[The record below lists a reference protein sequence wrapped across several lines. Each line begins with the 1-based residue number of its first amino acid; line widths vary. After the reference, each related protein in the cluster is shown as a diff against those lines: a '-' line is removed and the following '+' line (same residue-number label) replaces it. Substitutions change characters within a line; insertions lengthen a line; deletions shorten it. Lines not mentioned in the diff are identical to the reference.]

1 MTYRSTKTYDHSTG
15 FSCAFRQWRAD
26 SHCRLVHGYAL
37 AFRFEFEAATLDA
50 RNWVMDFGGLKELK
64 DRLTYW
70 FDHTTVVADDDP
82 LRAEFIRLHNYG
94 AVDMRTMEN
103 VGCEAF
109 AAFAHRLARDAVVA
123 AGQEG
128 RVRVVSAEVREHGA
142 NSAIY
147 IEDLTT

>member
-1 MTYRSTKTYDHSTG
+1 MTYRSTKTYDHNNG

-50 RNWVMDFGGLKELK
+50 RNWVMDFGGLAELK
-64 DRLTYW
+64 KRLTHW
-70 FDHTTVVADDDP
+70 FDHTTVVAEDDP
-82 LRAEFIRLHNYG
+82 FKAEFVRMHSYG
-94 AVDMRTMEN
+94 LLDMRVMPD

-109 AAFAHRLARDAVVA
+109 AAFAYRLAQDTVLA
-123 AGQEG
+123 AKQED
-128 RVRVVSAEVREHGA
+128 RVRVVSAEVREHSA

-147 IEDLTT
+147 IGD